1 MEVEATE
8 LENAVIDAHE
18 LAAGIALCAKVME
31 LIERGKECRMG
42 YSDTLL
48 PRDVRAEALKEARE
62 INQQLALVATLRQV
76 TGGIEA

>member
-1 MEVEATE
+1 MEVEATD

-31 LIERGKECRMG
+31 LIECGNECRAG
-42 YSDTLL
+42 YRDTML
-48 PRDVRAEALKEARE
+48 PRDIRAEALKEARE

-76 TGGIEA
+76 TEGIEA

>member
-1 MEVEATE
+1 MEVEATD

-31 LIERGKECRMG
+31 LIERGNECRAG
-42 YSDTLL
+42 YRDTML
-48 PRDVRAEALKEARE
+48 PRDIRAEALKEARE

-76 TGGIEA
+76 TEGIEA

>member
-1 MEVEATE
+1 MEVEATD

-31 LIERGKECRMG
+31 LIERGNACRAG
-42 YSDTLL
+42 YTDRDL

-62 INQQLALVATLRQV
+62 INQQLALVATLRPI

>member
-18 LAAGIALCAKVME
+18 LAAGIALCAKIME
-31 LIERGKECRMG
+31 LIERGEECRMG
-42 YSDTLL
+42 YRDTLL
-48 PRDVRAEALKEARE
+48 PRKIRAEALKEAKE

-76 TGGIEA
+76 TEGIEA